1 MNDKPMSEQ
10 ESLQLIT
17 EMIGKAK
24 KGFHETGVSAI
35 LWGSVI
41 ALCGFVSFAELH
53 WGFRIGFDVWVLTLL
68 ALLPQV
74 LISIREKKQRRVLTH
89 TQEAMNAVW
98 LVYGLSIFALVFYF
112 NTVSGPVT
120 RELAARGIEVFQT
133 AGGERLQRRVPIP
146 SHGSLLLL
154 LYGIPTLITGVAQ
167 RFRPMKLGA
176 AVCYACFVLS
186 CYVTTEWDMFLNGVA
201 GVFNWLIPG
210 LLLWQRHRAGKKEVH
225 V

>member
-1 MNDKPMSEQ
+1 MNEQPMNEQ
-10 ESLQLIT
+10 ESLRLIT

-24 KGFHETGVSAI
+24 KSIHETGVSAM

-41 ALCGFVSFAELH
+41 ALCGFVTFAEMH
-53 WGFRIGFDVWVLTLL
+53 WRFYIGFDVWVLTLL

-74 LISIREKKQRRVLTH
+74 FISIRERKQRRVLTH

-112 NTVSGPVT
+112 NTVTEPVT
-120 RELAARGIEVFQT
+120 RELAGRGIRVFDND
-133 AGGERLQRRVPIP
+133 RLRSVPIP

-154 LYGIPTLITGVAQ
+154 LYGIPTLVTGIAQ

-176 AVCYACFVLS
+176 VVCYACFVVS
-186 CYVTTEWDMFLNGVA
+186 CYVTTEWDMFLNGIA
-201 GVFNWLIPG
+201 GVCNWLIPG
-210 LLLWQRHRAGKKEVH
+210 LILWQRHRAGIKAAH